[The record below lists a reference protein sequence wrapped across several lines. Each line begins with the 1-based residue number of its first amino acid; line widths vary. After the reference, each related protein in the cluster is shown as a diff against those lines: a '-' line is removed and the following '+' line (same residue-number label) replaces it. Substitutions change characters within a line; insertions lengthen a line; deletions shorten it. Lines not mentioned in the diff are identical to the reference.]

1 LRVQRKRFDHLI
13 LELSL
18 ALDRNI
24 PRYPLWIA
32 FKERGANPEFL
43 TRNAILDFCD
53 LHLAEVLAHLGH
65 TLTPRKAR
73 RLRRLVARYD
83 PTLPTPYE
91 RMARI

>member
-1 LRVQRKRFDHLI
+1 MQRRRFDHLM

-18 ALDRNI
+18 ALDRNV

-43 TRNAILDFCD
+43 TRGAVLEFCD
-53 LHLAEVLAHLGH
+53 EHLSEVLAPLGH
-65 TLTPRKAR
+65 SLTPRKAR
-73 RLRRLVARYD
+73 RLRRLVARFD
-83 PTLPTPYE
+83 PALSTPYE